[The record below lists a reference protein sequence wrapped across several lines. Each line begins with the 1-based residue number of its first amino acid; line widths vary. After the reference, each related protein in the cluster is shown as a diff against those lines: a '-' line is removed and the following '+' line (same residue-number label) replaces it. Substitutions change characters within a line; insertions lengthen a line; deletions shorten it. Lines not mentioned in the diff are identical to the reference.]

1 VLVLINCANPKRP
14 FFGRGKEA
22 PTWPSKIPQ
31 IVQKLKTCGAE
42 GLTLR
47 FTLSFK
53 VTL

>member
-1 VLVLINCANPKRP
+1 MFWLLSIVPTQSAPSSVEEK
-14 FFGRGKEA
+14 K
-22 PTWPSKIPQ
+22 PTWPLRIPQ